1 MTGDFID
8 AVAFTGHKG
17 LLGPQGTGGLVLAEG
32 LEQELY
38 ECACRMLELQDNL
51 LQRWRQSDQHIIQL
65 GASTIPSAYIL
76 PEVLPRHAN
85 ADSLRFSAFVRE
97 FYRAPQSLE

>member
-38 ECACRMLELQDNL
+38 ECACWMLELQDNL

-65 GASTIPSAYIL
+65 GASTIPSAYN
-76 PEVLPRHAN
+76 PAGGAAPPRQCGQPA
-85 ADSLRFSAFVRE
+85 FSVFVRE

>member
-85 ADSLRFSAFVRE
+85 TDSLRFSVFVWE

>member
-1 MTGDFID
+1 
-8 AVAFTGHKG
+8 
-17 LLGPQGTGGLVLAEG
+17 
-32 LEQELY
+32 
-38 ECACRMLELQDNL
+38 MLELQDNL

-65 GASTIPSAYIL
+65 GASTIPPAYIL

-85 ADSLRFSAFVRE
+85 ADSLRFFAFVRE

>member
-32 LEQELY
+32 LEQG
-38 ECACRMLELQDNL
+38 AVRMRL
-51 LQRWRQSDQHIIQL
+51 LDAGIA
-65 GASTIPSAYIL
+65 G
-76 PEVLPRHAN
+76 
-85 ADSLRFSAFVRE
+85 
-97 FYRAPQSLE
+97 